1 MLDFKKMKTIFKEYL
16 FKNIAFITYYFSML
30 SQGKF
35 SRQIKIVFNNYSI
48 IMLLGLILFSCSD
61 FLEQEPGNQTSIT
74 ELLSTKEGVLAA
86 LNGTYTTLEASVRE
100 ERFAVYADM
109 QGGNIKF
116 TPIPTGSNRGNIIIP
131 FRIENVY
138 SFQDQAISGDFS
150 SFYQQSY
157 SVINQANLILEFVDD
172 LNDATNSEKNQIKA
186 EALSIRAYAHF
197 LLALVYSQNYD
208 FTPNA
213 SHLGI
218 VYNRTTLT
226 ESGVTFPSRE
236 TLDNTYNLI
245 IEDIQQALSLYTNQT
260 ALDGPIQTYFNENNT
275 KAILARVYL
284 NKNDWQNALDTALE
298 VINTSGVNLTSQE
311 NYLSEWEN
319 SVVPMTEILLQLSVP
334 RDSGGS
340 AGGSLS
346 QHFGFQT
353 ITAYGNYVA
362 TNDLLGLYESFDI
375 RSQMFL
381 EQPLATNINGELE
394 DVNYYFTKKFQDT
407 PPYPAV
413 RLSEMYLIASEA
425 AYNLNRTDDAL
436 NYLNFIRAR
445 ANASLISSTT
455 NLQNEILNERRR
467 ELAFEGHYFFDLGR
481 NQRSITRNDG
491 CLAIV
496 CDLNYPSPK
505 YVLPIPQE
513 NINLNSNLQQNES
526 Y

>member
-1 MLDFKKMKTIFKEYL
+1 MIEEG
-16 FKNIAFITYYFSML
+16 AFST
-30 SQGKF
+30 
-35 SRQIKIVFNNYSI
+35 QIKTVFNQYTI
-48 IMLLGLILFSCSD
+48 VTLLALLLCSCSD

-100 ERFAVYADM
+100 ERFAVYADL

-116 TPIPTGSNRGNIIIP
+116 TPIASGSNRGNIIIP
-131 FRIENVY
+131 FRIENLY

-150 SFYQQSY
+150 SFYQQCY

-172 LNDATNSEKNQIKA
+172 LNDASNSEKNQIKA
-186 EALSIRAYAHF
+186 EALSIRAYTHF
-197 LLALVYSQNYD
+197 LLALVYAQNYS
-208 FTPNA
+208 FTANA

-245 IEDIQQALSLYTNQT
+245 IEDIQQALSLYTTQS
-260 ALDGPIQTYFNENNT
+260 ALDGALQTFFNQNNT

-284 NKNDWQNALDTALE
+284 NKNDWQNAFNTAVE
-298 VINTSGVNLTSQE
+298 VINTSGITLTSQE

-319 SVVPMTEILLQLSVP
+319 SVVPMTEILLQLSVR
-334 RDSGGS
+334 RDSGGE

-353 ITAYGNYVA
+353 PTSYGNYVA
-362 TNDLLGLYESFDI
+362 TTDLLNLYESFDI
-375 RSQMFL
+375 RSQMFI
-381 EQPLATNINGELE
+381 EQTLATNISGELE
-394 DVNYYFTKKFQDT
+394 NVNYYFTRKFQDT

-413 RLSEMYLIASEA
+413 RLSEMFLIAAEA

-436 NYLNFIRAR
+436 NYLNEIRGR
-445 ANASLISSTT
+445 ANASLINSTA
-455 NLQNEILNERRR
+455 NLLDDILNERRR

-481 NQRSITRNDG
+481 NQRSVTRNDG

-496 CDLNYPSPK
+496 CNLNYPSPK
-505 YVLPIPQE
+505 YVLPIPQQ

>member
-1 MLDFKKMKTIFKEYL
+1 MKRLLKKYL
-16 FKNIAFITYYFSML
+16 LKNIAFKTYHFGML

-35 SRQIKIVFNNYSI
+35 SRQIKIVFNHYTI
-48 IMLLGLILFSCSD
+48 IILLGLILFSCSD

-172 LNDATNSEKNQIKA
+172 LIDATNSEKNQIKA

-197 LLALVYSQNYD
+197 LLALVYAQNYS

-236 TLDNTYNLI
+236 TLDNTYTLI
-245 IEDIQQALSLYTNQT
+245 IDDIQRALSLYTNLS

-284 NKNDWQNALDTALE
+284 NKNDWQNAFETAIE

-362 TNDLLGLYESFDI
+362 TNDLLSLYESFDI

-381 EQPLATNINGELE
+381 EQSLATNINGELE
-394 DVNYYFTKKFQDT
+394 NVNYYFTRKFQDT

-436 NYLNFIRAR
+436 NYLNFIRVR

>member
-1 MLDFKKMKTIFKEYL
+1 MKSLSLKILFEKTVFKKYTI
-16 FKNIAFITYYFSML
+16 
-30 SQGKF
+30 
-35 SRQIKIVFNNYSI
+35 
-48 IMLLGLILFSCSD
+48 LILFALTLLSCSD

-74 ELLSTKEGVLAA
+74 ELLSTKSGILAA

-116 TPIPTGSNRGNIIIP
+116 TPIATGSNRGNLIIP
-131 FRIENVY
+131 SRIENVY

-150 SFYQQSY
+150 SFYRQSY
-157 SVINQANLILEFVDD
+157 SVINQANQILAFVDELD
-172 LNDATNSEKNQIKA
+172 DATNSEKNQIKA
-186 EALSIRAYAHF
+186 EAFSIRAYAHF
-197 LLALVYSQNYD
+197 LLALVYSQNYN

-245 IEDIQQALSLYTNQT
+245 IEDIQNALSLYTNQS
-260 ALDGPIQTYFNENNT
+260 ALDGPSQTFFNENNT

-284 NKNDWQNALDTALE
+284 NKNDWQNAFDTARE

-319 SVVPMTEILLQLSVP
+319 SDVPMTEILLQLSVR
-334 RDSGGS
+334 RDSGGEV
-340 AGGSLS
+340 GGSLS
-346 QHFGFQT
+346 QHFGYQT
-353 ITAYGNYVA
+353 ETSYGDYVA
-362 TNDLLGLYESFDI
+362 TNDLLSLYEPFDI

-381 EQPLATNINGELE
+381 EQSLATNMNGEL
-394 DVNYYFTKKFQDT
+394 VNTNYYFTRKFQNT
-407 PPYPAV
+407 PPYPVV
-413 RLSEMYLIASEA
+413 RLSEMYLTASEA
-425 AYNLNRTDDAL
+425 AFKLNRTDDAL
-436 NYLNFIRAR
+436 NYLNNIRSR
-445 ANASLISSTT
+445 ANASLISNTT
-455 NLQNEILNERRR
+455 NLLDDILNERRR

>member
-1 MLDFKKMKTIFKEYL
+1 MLDFKNMKSPSLKYL
-16 FKNIAFITYYFSML
+16 FEKTVLNQYAI
-30 SQGKF
+30 
-35 SRQIKIVFNNYSI
+35 
-48 IMLLGLILFSCSD
+48 LILFALTLLSCSD

-74 ELLSTKEGVLAA
+74 EQLSTKEGILAA
-86 LNGTYTTLEASVRE
+86 LNGTYTSLEASVRE

-116 TPIPTGSNRGNIIIP
+116 TPIATGSNRGNLIIP

-172 LNDATNSEKNQIKA
+172 LNDATNLEKNQIKA

-197 LLALVYSQNYD
+197 LLTLVYAQNYS

-245 IEDIQQALSLYTNQT
+245 IEDIQNALSLYTNQS
-260 ALDGPIQTYFNENNT
+260 ALDGPIQTYFNPHNS

-284 NKNDWQNALDTALE
+284 NKNDWQNAFDTALE

-311 NYLSEWEN
+311 NYISEWEN
-319 SVVPMTEILLQLSVP
+319 SVVPMTEMLLQLSVP
-334 RDSGGS
+334 RDSGGT

-346 QHFGFQT
+346 QHFGYQT
-353 ITAYGNYVA
+353 ETAFGNYVA
-362 TNDLLGLYESFDI
+362 TGDLLSLYEPFDI

-381 EQPLATNINGELE
+381 EQSLATNINGEL
-394 DVNYYFTKKFQDT
+394 VNTNYYFTRKFQNT
-407 PPYPAV
+407 PPYPVV
-413 RLSEMYLIASEA
+413 RLSEMYLIASESA
-425 AYNLNRTDDAL
+425 FKLSRTDDAL
-436 NYLNFIRAR
+436 SYLNSLRSR
-445 ANASLISSTT
+445 ANASLISNSA
-455 NLQNEILNERRR
+455 NLLDDILNERRR

-481 NQRSITRNDG
+481 NQKSIIRNDG
-491 CLAIV
+491 CLAST